1 MRRNK
6 WLKKLNNPVLFTIDY
21 RSLRNK
27 FGVCGKHFETS
38 QFQTSQRLKL
48 NRNAL
53 PTIFDTADVK
63 QGKTEPGGKWDLL
76 VKYNFLECISLQY
89 LKLFLS
95 MDQTLLIKVWQQVIF
110 LIYNMKYE
118 QVFKFYI
125 FFFTKSQKIKSYI
138 IILGSQ
144 DQSFFFF

>member
-1 MRRNK
+1 MYARWKKCGALNCKNNYDDNPNESYFYLPSNQVRRNK

-63 QGKTEPGGKWDLL
+63 QGKTEPGVPEAIPVNGP
-76 VKYNFLECISLQY
+76 NFID
-89 LKLFLS
+89 KGVA
-95 MDQTLLIKVWQQVIF
+95 TG
-110 LIYNMKYE
+110 N
-118 QVFKFYI
+118 
-125 FFFTKSQKIKSYI
+125 FFN
-138 IILGSQ
+138 L
-144 DQSFFFF
+144 